1 MTKTF
6 TAPFAQTP
14 KNATAVATAAAGS
27 ITSDAPT
34 NTVLLLTAGTE
45 GALLTKLTAMP
56 RDTAT
61 ASNLLLFTSAD
72 SGTTKRLIG
81 SILMAAHTVEV
92 TTAIPVTNFGYTEEV
107 PIRLAA
113 GEELYVATTVALAG
127 GIVFHA
133 EYTDF

>member
-1 MTKTF
+1 
-6 TAPFAQTP
+6 
-14 KNATAVATAAAGS
+14 
-27 ITSDAPT
+27 
-34 NTVLLLTAGTE
+34 
-45 GALLTKLTAMP
+45 
-56 RDTAT
+56 
-61 ASNLLLFTSAD
+61 
-72 SGTTKRLIG
+72 
-81 SILMAAHTVEV
+81 MAAHTVEV